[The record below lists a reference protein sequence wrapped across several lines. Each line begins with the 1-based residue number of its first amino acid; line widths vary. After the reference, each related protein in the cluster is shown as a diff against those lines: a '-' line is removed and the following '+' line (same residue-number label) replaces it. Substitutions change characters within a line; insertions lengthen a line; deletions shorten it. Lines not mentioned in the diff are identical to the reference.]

1 MRSDHDIRRDVEAEL
16 HWSPDIDQT
25 DIAVKVN
32 SAVVNLLGYVPS
44 FAEKCRAEA
53 AAKRV
58 KGVAAVA
65 NDLAVRLPLGETRSD
80 PEIARAAVTALKHEL
95 PLKWEGI
102 RPVVHEGHVSLEG
115 ATDWHFER
123 DLAEIAVRGVVGVIS
138 VRNSIRLKQK
148 SPVTVI
154 KREIEQAFRR
164 SAAIDAQHI
173 TVETQGEEV
182 TLRGQVRS
190 WAERDEAERTAWS
203 APGVSHVINEIVIR
217 T

>member
-1 MRSDHDIRRDVEAEL
+1 M
-16 HWSPDIDQT
+16 
-25 DIAVKVN
+25 
-32 SAVVNLLGYVPS
+32 
-44 FAEKCRAEA
+44 
-53 AAKRV
+53 
-58 KGVAAVA
+58 
-65 NDLAVRLPLGETRSD
+65 
-80 PEIARAAVTALKHEL
+80 ALQ
-95 PLKWEGI
+95 
-102 RPVVHEGHVSLEG
+102 
-115 ATDWHFER
+115 R